1 MKPVHWK
8 AMLSAAFLVPNLAI
22 TADLTLE
29 QYLNQVREKNQAVIA
44 STMIV
49 EGTASR
55 QDEGR
60 LIFRPSIFAQGQM
73 AVDKK
78 HVANQATQGNRV
90 DNEFVTAGLMQQFD
104 FGMKGQLSYSVIHT
118 KIYNAGANFVP
129 LADYNDG
136 VARIELSQ
144 SLWRN
149 FWGKESKAQSDLID
163 SQSKAVGH
171 LENFR
176 IKSTL
181 ASAENVYWNL
191 SQMKKIVKVQTD
203 NLSRSQKLSQWNQRR
218 INSGLAERSDFLQA
232 EANYK
237 LREYEL
243 KNALLEKSSLERTFN
258 SLRGIEGGIVTE
270 SLTSIESK
278 ELKALPLPVKAEFR
292 DDTKAALEQQKLAK
306 ANADLAIER
315 NKPTF
320 EVYGS
325 YAFNGRDP
333 ERAEAISDSFK
344 TDHSTSAVG
353 VRFNAPLDFG
363 TTSKNIDGYK
373 KEQIAAEYTYQK
385 KVFDQE
391 REWTDLVARF
401 EDAKTRLS
409 LVEKIAD
416 AQKVKIT
423 NENNR
428 LSNGRTTTF
437 QVLNFEQDYASA
449 ELLKIQSETNLLNIY
464 SQLKIFSA
472 GGSQ

>member
-1 MKPVHWK
+1 MKPAHWE
-8 AMLSAAFLVPNLAI
+8 AMLFAAFLVPNLAL
-22 TADLTLE
+22 TAELSLE
-29 QYLNQVREKNQAVIA
+29 QFLTQVKEKNQAILA
-44 STMIV
+44 SDMIV
-49 EGTASR
+49 QGSASR

-60 LIFRPSIFAQGQM
+60 LIFRPSIFAQAQI

-78 HVANQATQGNRV
+78 HVTNQATQGNRV
-90 DNEFVTAGLMQQFD
+90 DNEFVTAGLIQQFG
-104 FGMKGQLSYSVIHT
+104 FGMKGQLSYSVVHT
-118 KIYNAGANFVP
+118 EIYNAGASFVP

-136 VARIELSQ
+136 VAKIELSQ
-144 SLWRN
+144 SFWRN
-149 FWGKESKAQSDLID
+149 FWGKESKAQADLIE
-163 SQSKAVGH
+163 SQSKAIGH

-181 ASAENVYWNL
+181 ANAENVYWNL

-203 NLSRSQKLSQWNQRR
+203 NLNRSQKLTLWNQRR
-218 INSGLAERSDFLQA
+218 INSGLAERSDFLQS

-237 LREYEL
+237 LRQYEL
-243 KNALLEKSSLERTFN
+243 KNALLEKSALERTFN
-258 SLRGIEGGIVTE
+258 SLRGIESGPVAE
-270 SLTSIESK
+270 SLTNIESK
-278 ELKALPLPVKAEFR
+278 ELKTLPLPVKAEFR

-306 ANADLAIER
+306 ANASLAIER

-325 YAFNGRDP
+325 YAFNGRDS

-344 TDHSTSAVG
+344 TDYSTSAIG

-409 LVEKIAD
+409 LVEQIAD

-464 SQLKIFSA
+464 SQLKIFSV